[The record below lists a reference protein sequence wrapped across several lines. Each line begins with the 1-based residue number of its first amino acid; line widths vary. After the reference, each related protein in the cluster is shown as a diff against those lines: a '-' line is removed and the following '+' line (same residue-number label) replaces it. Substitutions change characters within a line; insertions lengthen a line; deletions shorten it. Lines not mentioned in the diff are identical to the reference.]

1 MIWIIIEQCNCRD
14 QNNAR
19 WSVKIGEN
27 WEKPASKTLIT
38 EEKLVGMKEKQKKNI
53 YLENTKLLGFKIP

>member
-19 WSVKIGEN
+19 WSVEIGEN

-38 EEKLVGMKEKQKKNI
+38 QEKLVGMKEKQKKNI